1 MKSVQKGFT
10 LIELMVV
17 IAIIGVLAAT
27 ALPAYQDYTTRA
39 KISEVVLQ
47 LDSCKTLVASFILTS
62 GLLPSSAAQAGCDS
76 AFAGK
81 YMAAGLSVSAAGVI
95 TSGAVQGTNSTAD
108 GMTINL
114 VPTSDAPRTT
124 PITQA
129 DLTAGL
135 PVQGWSCYTGALPA
149 LYKFVPANCRQASP
163 AGGL

>member
-10 LIELMVV
+10 LIELMIV

-47 LDSCKTLVASFILTS
+47 LDSCKTAVAFFILTT
-62 GLLPSSAAQAGCDS
+62 GALPSGTAQAGCS
-76 AFAGK
+76 AIATK
-81 YMAAGLSVSAAGVI
+81 YMAPGLSVSAAGVI
-95 TSGAVQGTNSTAD
+95 TSGAVQGTNSAAD
-108 GMTINL
+108 GMTINI
-114 VPTSDAPRTT
+114 VPTSDAPHTL

-129 DLTAGL
+129 DLTAGM
-135 PVQGWSCYTGALPA
+135 PVQGWSCYTAALPA
-149 LYKFVPANCRQASP
+149 LYKYVPANCRQASP